1 MCPAV
6 EVFPRDLIFM
16 EFDLPL
22 TASLAS
28 ALVILNEVPQV
39 FSPRKT
45 LSSGDTKFFR
55 KELVDF
61 VMNRAKMTNQQG
73 LEWCLNQKKTV

>member
-22 TASLAS
+22 IASLAS
-28 ALVILNEVPQV
+28 ALVILNGVPQV

-55 KELVDF
+55 KKLELKGDKKVDSSL
-61 VMNRAKMTNQQG
+61 QLGEGG
-73 LEWCLNQKKTV
+73 L